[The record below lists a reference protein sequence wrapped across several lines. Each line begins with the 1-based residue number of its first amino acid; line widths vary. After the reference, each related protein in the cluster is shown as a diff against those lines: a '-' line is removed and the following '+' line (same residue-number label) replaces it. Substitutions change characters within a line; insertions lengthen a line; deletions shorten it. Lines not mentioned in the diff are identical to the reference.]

1 MKFKESEFAMMN
13 SKEIISQIEYT
24 YVPFFLNI
32 KNAQKILLFF
42 PPPSVQRGGDTIIQ
56 IYKIYPYKYFTSH
69 IIMYIDGIFAKGYS
83 LCNLSDCI
91 CMAVFVWL

>member
-32 KNAQKILLFF
+32 KNAQKSYSFF
-42 PPPSVQRGGDTIIQ
+42 PLRLRFRGGDTIIQ
-56 IYKIYPYKYFTSH
+56 IYKIYSYKYFTSH
-69 IIMYIDGIFAKGYS
+69 LIMYIDGIFAKVYS
-83 LCNLSDCI
+83 LCNLSE
-91 CMAVFVWL
+91 L